1 MWTCLCALGGA
12 SHCTKWIPV
21 DRHFQDRSLWM
32 ERIWREG
39 DDDEE
44 GRWLL
49 ANGVQQGRN
58 SLLMKS
64 HLRPPFTLNM
74 GHCSCPDLGFDPQRC
89 LTPTIPQEPLSPPS
103 GQQAC
108 ICIHMCTHPQIH
120 MHVHV
125 GWSIYT
131 CTYAFTPLSLDS
143 SSAGVCS
150 FMCRIYFLA
159 CVCIIDLCIF
169 FFFFRYTPTRKSLP
183 LSSLVAKEGEGKQG
197 THHTKCVNVVISRMD
212 FGVSPSHHH
221 TSLTTTFMSQDISCL
236 PCCFTLHFSHYH
248 PNSCHAP

>member
-1 MWTCLCALGGA
+1 
-12 SHCTKWIPV
+12 
-21 DRHFQDRSLWM
+21 M

-120 MHVHV
+120 MHIHI
-125 GWSIYT
+125 GWSIHT

-143 SSAGVCS
+143 SFAGVCS
-150 FMCRIYFLA
+150 FTYRMYFLP
-159 CVCIIDLCIF
+159 CVWIIDLWF
-169 FFFFRYTPTRKSLP
+169 FFFFFFFFFLDTHQHSVTTCQTQVTSFVFASGKERRGQAGDT
-183 LSSLVAKEGEGKQG
+183 SSQVC
-197 THHTKCVNVVISRMD
+197 KCCR
-212 FGVSPSHHH
+212 
-221 TSLTTTFMSQDISCL
+221 
-236 PCCFTLHFSHYH
+236 
-248 PNSCHAP
+248 